1 MKCYAS
7 DYCQKDK
14 SSCSDVCGGYR
25 VLRALYNLSR
35 IPERYRYTIALKPE
49 NGEDLEA
56 FTKLDNYKNDVLSM
70 VDEGRG
76 LYIWGK
82 STGNGKTSWACKI
95 MSYFFRKI
103 AFNTGLENEGLYI
116 FLPTFLEDLRDNYDN
131 KDKTYEAGT
140 VHCYTC
146 GYTADLP
153 QFVADLLGLSS
164 PVEGFK
170 WLVNQYNYQTEEREL
185 PDLDMYRGST
195 AKSSVLEESLV
206 KQYTQNLLQSEE
218 ACRYLHKRRI
228 ANWVLEAYELG
239 FDPEDKTVLFPV
251 RGMDG
256 KVIFYKG
263 RSIAGKHFY
272 NAKEID
278 KTSVVFGLWE
288 ILNGSFSWGTSDQIE
303 EVWITE
309 SEIDALSLISY
320 GVPAVAIMGS
330 HISEDQCKE
339 LERTPFRRFVLAT
352 DNDDAGRKGASQ
364 IKRLLI
370 PKGFRFINLKWHTS
384 LKDINDLVK
393 EYGDGWKDHLT
404 GY

>member
-1 MKCYAS
+1 MITIWKTPIVATVEQVLKDLKLQLYGAGLLREIKNTGS
-7 DYCQKDK
+7 DLMCT
-14 SSCSDVCGGYR
+14 CPFH
-25 VLRALYNLSR
+25 A
-35 IPERYRYTIALKPE
+35 
-49 NGEDLEA
+49 
-56 FTKLDNYKNDVLSM
+56 
-70 VDEGRG
+70 
-76 LYIWGK
+76 
-82 STGNGKTSWACKI
+82 NGKEHNPSCGVLLQQKVT
-95 MSYFFRKI
+95 
-103 AFNTGLENEGLYI
+103 
-116 FLPTFLEDLRDNYDN
+116 

-170 WLVNQYNYQTEEREL
+170 WLVNQYNYQTDEREL

-195 AKSSVLEESLV
+195 DKSSVLEESLV

-320 GVPAVAIMGS
+320 GVPAVNKYRRVETGLGQPVAEDKKAIARDNLVEEIADVELMLEQVKYLLQ
-330 HISEDQCKE
+330 IPEDE
-339 LERTPFRRFVLAT
+339 LLAVKTFKVNRTRERMESS
-352 DNDDAGRKGASQ
+352 K
-364 IKRLLI
+364 
-370 PKGFRFINLKWHTS
+370 
-384 LKDINDLVK
+384 
-393 EYGDGWKDHLT
+393 
-404 GY
+404 